1 MRAPGFLP
9 QCHDAKVAMTSKMLH
24 GTNRPQPSHASMNPV
39 SSVISVFMPYWESF
53 YTTLT
58 PEQKMPEGFWKLTE
72 RDLYGFCAMILT
84 TWSIWTALALTED
97 FNDIL
102 CYWDG
107 PNYMFAAI
115 TMYDITR
122 DNPWTKYF
130 KYNPSYFACH
140 LPGFPLVI
148 RFFAFLFF
156 GHYYVASLAAIIFCG
171 LLLSYAFRRLLIA
184 YKCVSSPTMTTVLLA
199 FVPMRLVIYHSVGAS
214 EPLFIAEVCFVMI
227 FYKYGMRTH
236 LLVAVWACCIT
247 RIEGMAVGAAIGA
260 CDLLRLDIP
269 AAMSMF
275 LTFLA
280 PIGLMIMH
288 KGMFGDAFAYLTFNS
303 GRQRLIVFPPFRE
316 MRGKRAS
323 DNANHLH
330 SFMDFYFPYAFGA
343 LLVLLKAGPVG
354 VFACLHLAYVSLL
367 RHIDLYR
374 YALPAGVFSV
384 LIGFDFLWSDN
395 RTKHALM
402 MLAPFYWIE
411 MMLYATGQIH
421 SNKCPI
427 WFLSEVLR
435 AARDR
440 LH

>member
-1 MRAPGFLP
+1 
-9 QCHDAKVAMTSKMLH
+9 
-24 GTNRPQPSHASMNPV
+24 MNHV
-39 SSVISVFMPYWESF
+39 SSVISMFMPYWESF
-53 YTTLT
+53 YATLT
-58 PEQKMPEGFWKLTE
+58 PEKKIPEGFWKLTK
-72 RDLYGFCAMILT
+72 RDFYGFSAMIIT
-84 TWSIWTALALTED
+84 TWSVWCTVTLAGK
-97 FNDIL
+97 FSNIL

-107 PNYMFAAI
+107 PNYIFAAI
-115 TMYDITR
+115 TMYDISR
-122 DNPWTKYF
+122 DNPWTRSF
-130 KYNPSYFACH
+130 KYDPSYFACH

-156 GHYYVASLAAIIFCG
+156 GNYYVADLAAIIFCG
-171 LLLSYAFRRLLIA
+171 LLLSYAFRRLLVA
-184 YKCVSSPTMTTVLLA
+184 YRCVHSPTMTTVLLV
-199 FVPMRLVIYHSVGAS
+199 FMPMRLIIYHCVGAS

-260 CDLLRLDIP
+260 CDILRMDIL
-269 AAMSMF
+269 AGLSMF

-303 GRQRLIVFPPFRE
+303 GRQRLIVFPPFQE
-316 MRGKRAS
+316 MRGKKGGA
-323 DNANHLH
+323 DNANFLH
-330 SFMDFYFPYAFGA
+330 SFMDFYFPYVFGA

-354 VFACLHLAYVSLL
+354 VFACLHLAYISLL

-384 LIGFDFLWSDN
+384 LIGFDFLWSDK
-395 RTKHALM
+395 RTKYALV

-411 MMLYATGQIH
+411 MMIYATGQIH
-421 SNKCPI
+421 SNKCPT
-427 WFLSEVLR
+427 WFLYQVLN
-435 AARDR
+435 AARDN